1 MAAAAAHKADEA
13 KMDLDDVDVDDT
25 TTADSDP
32 ITASYQVFLN
42 PALPLGRRLLVLQHP
57 NRTDDAPRPPPT
69 EMRVKA
75 HSGMVE
81 VDMPLDTG
89 VAYDREKGLK
99 WGRTLNASMATKNGG
114 SHGLAGGFG
123 FGAVQQR
130 GPGRKKGDAAG
141 ADDDDQFLDWNDAV
155 RQDKVLRTQTLG
167 GQYPDTNEVQYMVG
181 VFQGKDLHLT
191 PVSSLVHLR
200 PQLHHIDATT
210 QQERN
215 ASASASKDAGAG
227 GASSTAAR
235 AIHMTIKAAGDGDA
249 VTTET
254 MADRLRYVQSEPW
267 RKMRYTDEN
276 EEAAWEVYNE
286 SLFLTAKGG
295 DGQPTAADKG
305 KDAQTQQSH
314 LEDAVPRFGAKW
326 ADKQLLEAVSGI
338 VKPDA
343 PEPEPEAPVVKAE
356 PKGKQSELAP
366 RGRVTGGG
374 SASAAA
380 PRRGGRAKASTS
392 RTTVNID

>member
-1 MAAAAAHKADEA
+1 
-13 KMDLDDVDVDDT
+13 
-25 TTADSDP
+25 
-32 ITASYQVFLN
+32 
-42 PALPLGRRLLVLQHP
+42 
-57 NRTDDAPRPPPT
+57 
-69 EMRVKA
+69 
-75 HSGMVE
+75 
-81 VDMPLDTG
+81 
-89 VAYDREKGLK
+89 
-99 WGRTLNASMATKNGG
+99 
-114 SHGLAGGFG
+114 
-123 FGAVQQR
+123 
-130 GPGRKKGDAAG
+130 
-141 ADDDDQFLDWNDAV
+141 
-155 RQDKVLRTQTLG
+155 
-167 GQYPDTNEVQYMVG
+167 
-181 VFQGKDLHLT
+181 
-191 PVSSLVHLR
+191 
-200 PQLHHIDATT
+200 
-210 QQERN
+210 
-215 ASASASKDAGAG
+215 
-227 GASSTAAR
+227 
-235 AIHMTIKAAGDGDA
+235 
-249 VTTET
+249 T

-295 DGQPTAADKG
+295 DAQPTAADKG